1 MEGLATEEQVAN
13 LLRLMKLLSSI
24 MRSHN
29 DDF

>member
-1 MEGLATEEQVAN
+1 MEGLASEEQVAN

-29 DDF
+29 DDL

>member
-29 DDF
+29 DDL